1 MSCSNRIPSSVN
13 DWDSLLEWDS
23 QKPYWTPLQEF
34 VARERQQTEVY
45 PPNDVVLAAFD
56 ATPFDQT
63 KVVILG
69 QDPYHVAGQAHGL
82 AFSVPCGVKV
92 PRSLRNIYKELKDDR
107 GVRIP
112 RHGNLKAWAERGVLL
127 LNTSLTVGGRAGS
140 HRGMGWENLTDAVI
154 CLLDAKADPV
164 VFILWGNHARA
175 RAALI
180 SVPRHTVIE
189 SSHPSPYSAHRGS
202 PPFFSSKPFSRANA
216 ALQASGRGGI
226 NWALPDC
233 PPP

>member
-13 DWDSLLEWDS
+13 DWDSLLEWES

-45 PPNDVVLAAFD
+45 PPDDVVLAAFD

-69 QDPYHVAGQAHGL
+69 QDPYHVAGQAHGF
-82 AFSVPCGVKV
+82 ASSVPCGVKV

-112 RHGNLKAWAERGVLL
+112 RHGNLKGWAERGVLL

-140 HRGMGWENLTDAVI
+140 HRGMGWENLTNAVI
-154 CLLDAKADPV
+154 CLSMRRQTRWCSYSGGTTRVRGRLSSAT
-164 VFILWGNHARA
+164 LGTR
-175 RAALI
+175 L
-180 SVPRHTVIE
+180 SSRHT
-189 SSHPSPYSAHRGS
+189 HPHI
-202 PPFFSSKPFSRANA
+202 PPTGFPAV
-216 ALQASGRGGI
+216 LQ
-226 NWALPDC
+226 
-233 PPP
+233 